1 MGSEIMT
8 LRGIPASAG
17 IARGTAVLFTR
28 PDLPVVDGPAAGV
41 DQEIGRLRVAAQAAV
56 SELVALKEKTRA
68 SLGDE
73 YAHIFRSQQTVAEDD
88 AILGEVEEVIR
99 EAGVCAEAALRT
111 VFDNYRALFD
121 ELGDDDY
128 NKGRGADIDDVHKR
142 IMRNL
147 LGVPEVSLADLE
159 PDSIVVAEELYPSDT
174 VLMDA
179 RRVAGLITERGG
191 PTSHVAILAKNL
203 GIPAAVRVPGAVR
216 EIADRDEVVLDASD
230 IDEARIHINPDAE
243 TQRALDVRK
252 TELERHRNRVEQ
264 FRGQDAVTPDGL
276 RIVMSA
282 NVGSTAEL
290 EPALQAGAGSIGLY
304 RSEFLFLNAAKLPDE
319 DAQYQAYRR
328 AAEAFREGFVV
339 IRTLDVGGDKQIPSI
354 PLGKED
360 NPFLGNRALRL
371 SLSRPN
377 LFRTQL
383 RAILRASTLGNVKLM
398 FPMVG
403 GVPEL
408 DEALSMVER
417 AKAELDMEGLSYDP
431 DLEIGIMIEIPSAVW
446 VADTLARRV
455 SFFSV
460 GTNDLTQYLMAA
472 DRLNGEIEQYYRT
485 FDPSVFRAIREVSA
499 AAERHGRWVG
509 ICGELGGNPLAIP
522 ALVGLGVTE
531 LSMSPS
537 LLPEA
542 IWLIRNT
549 KKSEAAQLA
558 ERVLSLDSHTEIK
571 ALLEQYYASKE

>member
-1 MGSEIMT
+1 MT

>member
-1 MGSEIMT
+1 M
-8 LRGIPASAG
+8 
-17 IARGTAVLFTR
+17 
-28 PDLPVVDGPAAGV
+28 
-41 DQEIGRLRVAAQAAV
+41 
-56 SELVALKEKTRA
+56 
-68 SLGDE
+68 
-73 YAHIFRSQQTVAEDD
+73 
-88 AILGEVEEVIR
+88 
-99 EAGVCAEAALRT
+99 
-111 VFDNYRALFD
+111 
-121 ELGDDDY
+121 
-128 NKGRGADIDDVHKR
+128 
-142 IMRNL
+142 
-147 LGVPEVSLADLE
+147 
-159 PDSIVVAEELYPSDT
+159 
-174 VLMDA
+174 
-179 RRVAGLITERGG
+179 
-191 PTSHVAILAKNL
+191 
-203 GIPAAVRVPGAVR
+203 
-216 EIADRDEVVLDASD
+216 
-230 IDEARIHINPDAE
+230 
-243 TQRALDVRK
+243 
-252 TELERHRNRVEQ
+252 
-264 FRGQDAVTPDGL
+264 
-276 RIVMSA
+276 
-282 NVGSTAEL
+282 
-290 EPALQAGAGSIGLY
+290 
-304 RSEFLFLNAAKLPDE
+304 
-319 DAQYQAYRR
+319 
-328 AAEAFREGFVV
+328 V